1 MKVRDILARK
11 GHEVMTTSPQTTLR
25 EAARLLKTH
34 RIGALVVVENDAPVG
49 IISERDIVNA
59 VADAGAEAIDAPVAT
74 FMSRDMITCGLDD
87 TTDHLMEVM
96 TEKRV
101 RHLPV
106 LEDGKL
112 AGLVSIGDVVKQ
124 RIEEISFEAEQMK
137 MFIAS

>member
-59 VADAGAEAIDAPVAT
+59 VADAGAEAIDAPVVS
-74 FMSRDMITCGLDD
+74 FMSREMITCGLDD
-87 TTDHLMEVM
+87 TTDRLMEVM

-112 AGLVSIGDVVKQ
+112 SGLVSIGDVVKQ

>member
-11 GHEVMTTSPQTTLR
+11 GHEVMTIGPGATLK
-25 EAARLLKTH
+25 EAARTLRTH
-34 RIGALVVVENDAPVG
+34 RIGALVVVEDDRPVG
-49 IISERDIVNA
+49 IISERDIV
-59 VADAGAEAIDAPVAT
+59 DAIAEKGAEAIDMPLRA
-74 FMSRDMITCGLDD
+74 FMSRDMITCAPEDSTGR
-87 TTDHLMEVM
+87 LMEVM
-96 TEKRV
+96 TERRV

>member
-11 GHEVMTTSPQTTLR
+11 GHEVMTTTPQSTLR
-25 EAARLLKTH
+25 EAAHMLKTH
-34 RIGALVVVENDAPVG
+34 RIGALVVVEEDSPVG
-49 IISERDIVNA
+49 IVSERDIVNA
-59 VADAGAEAIDAPVAT
+59 VADVGAEAIDAPVDN

-87 TTDHLMEVM
+87 TTDQLMEVM

-106 LEDGKL
+106 LENGKL
-112 AGLVSIGDVVKQ
+112 VGLVSIGDVVKQ

>member
-11 GHEVMTTSPQTTLR
+11 GHDVMTTSPQTTLR

-34 RIGALVVVENDAPVG
+34 RIGALVVVEGDRPVG
-49 IISERDIVNA
+49 ILSERDIVNA
-59 VADAGAEAIDAPVAT
+59 VADAGAEAIDAPVAD
-74 FMSRDMITCGLDD
+74 FMSRDMIACSMDD
-87 TTDHLMEVM
+87 TTDRLMEVM

-106 LEDGKL
+106 LENGKL

>member
-25 EAARLLKTH
+25 EAARLLKAH
-34 RIGALVVVENDAPVG
+34 CIGALVVADGGNPVG

-59 VADAGAEAIDAPVAT
+59 VAETGPDAVNAPVKN
-74 FMSRDMITCGLDD
+74 FMSRDMITCGPND
-87 TTDHLMEVM
+87 TTDYLMGVM

-106 LEDGKL
+106 LENGEL
-112 AGLVSIGDVVKQ
+112 VGLVSIGDVVKQ
-124 RIEEISFEAEQMK
+124 RMEEISFEAEQMK
-137 MFIAS
+137 LFIAS

>member
-11 GHEVMTTSPQTTLR
+11 GRVVKTISPRSALR
-25 EAARLLKTH
+25 DAAALLQTH
-34 RIGALVVVENDAPVG
+34 RIGALVVVDAEKPVG

-59 VADAGAEAIDAPVAT
+59 IANRGAEAIDKPVSA
-74 FMSRDMITCGLDD
+74 FMSRDMITCALDD
-87 TTDHLMEVM
+87 STDELMEIM

-106 LEDGKL
+106 LEDGRL

>member
-34 RIGALVVVENDAPVG
+34 RIGALVVAEKDKPVG
-49 IISERDIVNA
+49 ILSERDIVNA
-59 VADAGAEAIDAPVAT
+59 VADAGAEAIDAPVVE

-87 TTDHLMEVM
+87 TTDQLMEVM

-106 LEDGKL
+106 LENGKL

>member
-34 RIGALVVVENDAPVG
+34 RIGALVVVENNAPVG

-59 VADAGAEAIDAPVAT
+59 VADAGVEAIDAPVAT

-106 LEDGKL
+106 LENGRL